1 MMNDAIKDKGNEEE
15 EDRKKGEEDNEG
27 RRNQGLDQAE
37 GGEETNGEIVGLN
50 KKRKR
55 QM

>member
-1 MMNDAIKDKGNEEE
+1 MNDAIKDKGKLGGRRQEE
-15 EDRKKGEEDNEG
+15 RRGDNEG
-27 RRNQGLDQAE
+27 RRNHGLDQAE

-55 QM
+55 QI